1 MIMDLFSNCLFRW
14 FAVACVFLSLS
25 GGVCAQSKK
34 TEHTLGINSE
44 KDEKSNGDNKL
55 DLSSLDW
62 LVGRW
67 VGTGLGGECEEV
79 FLPPWNGSMTGTF
92 RFASEGK
99 VVFSEFFSLIQKEDG
114 AVLRLK
120 HFHPDMKSW
129 EEKDDT
135 TNFELIRIDKHTIWF
150 DGLTYHLE
158 DNNKLNV
165 WVAMKNTATGELS
178 EASFVFHRSM
188 PEQNEP
194 QVVVEMNR
202 TQSNT
207 TERVL
212 RKEIIVNCSRESAFE
227 MWTTAA
233 GVAKFF
239 SPDCLIELHPGGAY
253 EMYFGLEPD
262 ESGRRGSQGSKV
274 VSLLPNEF
282 FIFDWSFPPSTPE
295 LRRTEAKTHVM
306 VAFEAIDDRHCRVRL
321 TQYGWKT
328 GEEWDKGYSYFDRV
342 WPMVLEQFQDACNE
356 NP

>member
-1 MIMDLFSNCLFRW
+1 MHLFSNRLLRW
-14 FAVACVFLSLS
+14 FALAAVLLLLSS
-25 GGVCAQSKK
+25 GVYAQSKK
-34 TEHTLGINSE
+34 TEHTLGIDSKKTENAATQ
-44 KDEKSNGDNKL
+44 NKI
-55 DLSSLDW
+55 DLSDIDW

-99 VVFSEFFSLIQKEDG
+99 IVFSEFFSLIQTEDG

-120 HFHPDMKSW
+120 HFHPNMKSW

-135 TNFELIRIDKHTIWF
+135 TDFELIRIDKHTIWF
-150 DGLTYHLE
+150 DGLTYQLA

-165 WVAMKNTATGELS
+165 WVAMKNATTGELS
-178 EASFVFHRSM
+178 EATFVFQRSV
-188 PEQNEP
+188 PERKEP
-194 QVVVEMNR
+194 KVVEETNK
-202 TQSNT
+202 TQTIS
-207 TERVL
+207 TERIL
-212 RKEIIVNCSRESAFE
+212 QKEIIVDCSRESAFE
-227 MWTTAA
+227 MWTTSA

-239 SPDCLIELHPGGAY
+239 SPDSLIELHPGGAY
-253 EMYFGLEPD
+253 EMYFGLGPD
-262 ESGRRGSQGSKV
+262 ENGRRGSQGSKV
-274 VSLLPNEF
+274 VSVLPNEF

-306 VAFEAIDDRHCRVRL
+306 VAFEAIDERHCRVKL

-342 WPMVLEQFQDACNE
+342 WPMVLKQFQDVCNE
-356 NP
+356 TP